1 MKKSS
6 QKLKHTK
13 KKKLKKNNIVARTS
27 YEYCLQLADFLNEI
41 ISGKIFWIVSI
52 MFASKDKI
60 FI

>member
-13 KKKLKKNNIVARTS
+13 KKIKKNNTVARTS